1 LTPFINCCLSDKL
14 WAAAQRT
21 RNFPAGCPQNDAN
34 VVSEMFKYSHKST
47 CASAAVEVFASW
59 PKEGEEEEAAS
70 QTDWHLI
77 KHLLQRRKLF
87 KQNTHINN
95 SKQADRRS
103 DRTVEGRENILGAVA
118 AYLLSP
124 LLIWRGTSQF

>member
-1 LTPFINCCLSDKL
+1 MSGKL
-14 WAAAQRT
+14 WAAAQRI

-59 PKEGEEEEAAS
+59 PKTKATKYNLVESMREEEEGEEEEEEAAS

-77 KHLLQRRKLF
+77 KHLLQCRKLF

-103 DRTVEGRENILGAVA
+103 DRTKDGIGGKGG
-118 AYLLSP
+118 YS
-124 LLIWRGTSQF
+124 GGQ